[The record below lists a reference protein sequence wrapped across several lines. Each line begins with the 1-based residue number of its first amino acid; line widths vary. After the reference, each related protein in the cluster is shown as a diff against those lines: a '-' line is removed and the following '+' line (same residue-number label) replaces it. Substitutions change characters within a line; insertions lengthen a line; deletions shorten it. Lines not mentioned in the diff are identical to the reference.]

1 MVMRPRQLLN
11 TGSHLHRRW
20 PPGRTGTDS
29 EQLTVAMLGFS
40 NSCGFSDFASVAF
53 VLISVKPA
61 QLWAYLRDCDV
72 GEKRE
77 SKLVFVQV
85 WVCSQ

>member
-1 MVMRPRQLLN
+1 MQLLN
-11 TGSHLHRRW
+11 IESHLHRRW
-20 PPGRTGTDS
+20 PPGQTGTGS
-29 EQLTVAMLGFS
+29 EQLTVAMLGFP
-40 NSCGFSDFASVAF
+40 NSCWFSDFASVAF

-77 SKLVFVQV
+77 NRLVFVQV
-85 WVCSQ
+85 WVCSR

>member
-20 PPGRTGTDS
+20 PPGRTGTGS

-40 NSCGFSDFASVAF
+40 NSCGFSDFASVAS

-72 GEKRE
+72 AEKRE
-77 SKLVFVQV
+77 SRLVFVQV